1 MATPRVSRRRFIRQ
15 SAAWAGGLMAA
26 PLVQGTWAT
35 GSIPTAADQVTLGNT
50 GIKLSR
56 LGMGCGSKGGSIQRA
71 LGQEGFTRLVRYAYD
86 QGITYFDTAQS
97 YQTHEFIRAGTQD
110 LPREKIFIQ
119 SKMSG
124 TPKNP
129 LSVIER
135 YCKELGTEYIDTLL
149 VHCAVTPGWDEERK
163 PVLDALEKAKDKQL
177 IRAHGVSCHSLPALQ
192 RAVDIDFVDVHLVR
206 LNPQGA
212 HMDTPEETWNAAS
225 NAAHVAPVVS
235 QVQRMRQKGRGV
247 IGMKLIGDGD
257 FTRPEDREK
266 AIRYVMQS
274 DLTDAVTI
282 GFKSPT
288 EIDEAIE
295 RINRA
300 FRERNT

>member
-1 MATPRVSRRRFIRQ
+1 MKTQRITRRGFIRQ
-15 SAAWAGGLMAA
+15 TAALAGGILAA
-26 PLVQGTWAT
+26 PLAQRTWA
-35 GSIPTAADQVTLGNT
+35 SPPTAIDQVTLGNT

-86 QGITYFDTAQS
+86 RGITYFDTAQN
-97 YQTHEFIRAGTQD
+97 YKTHEFIREAVKG
-110 LPREKIFIQ
+110 LPREKLFIQ
-119 SKMSG
+119 SKMPG
-124 TPKNP
+124 TPEDP
-129 LSVIER
+129 LTVIDR
-135 YCKELGTEYIDTLL
+135 YRKELGTEYIDTLL
-149 VHCAVTPGWDEERK
+149 VHCTVTPNWDEERK
-163 PVLDALEKAKDKQL
+163 RVLDALEKAKDKRI

-212 HMDTPEETWNAAS
+212 HMDTPEQTWNAIS
-225 NAAHVAPVVS
+225 NASHVAPVVS
-235 QVQRMRQKGRGV
+235 QVKRMRQKGRGV
-247 IGMKLIGDGD
+247 IGMKLIGNGD
-257 FTRPEDREK
+257 FTRAEDREK

-274 DLTDAVTI
+274 NLTDAVTI
-282 GFKSPT
+282 GFKSPA

-300 FRERNT
+300 YRDREG